1 MEIMPFILRLQ
12 KEKGNDL
19 WAKWVTYLAYE
30 ECDGWHC
37 CNYSCEQKCVIL
49 WWVFK
54 SITQRAGMYLHDLM
68 FVLWKGKKIE
78 LKKKENWSTVIY
90 NTGKSRD
97 DSIQAPSVD

>member
-37 CNYSCEQKCVIL
+37 CNYSCEQSVSSC
-49 WWVFK
+49 
-54 SITQRAGMYLHDLM
+54 GEYLR
-68 FVLWKGKKIE
+68 VLLNMLECIYMTSCLCYEKEKK
-78 LKKKENWSTVIY
+78 
-90 NTGKSRD
+90 
-97 DSIQAPSVD
+97 

>member
-1 MEIMPFILRLQ
+1 
-12 KEKGNDL
+12 
-19 WAKWVTYLAYE
+19 
-30 ECDGWHC
+30 
-37 CNYSCEQKCVIL
+37 
-49 WWVFK
+49 
-54 SITQRAGMYLHDLM
+54 MYLHDLM